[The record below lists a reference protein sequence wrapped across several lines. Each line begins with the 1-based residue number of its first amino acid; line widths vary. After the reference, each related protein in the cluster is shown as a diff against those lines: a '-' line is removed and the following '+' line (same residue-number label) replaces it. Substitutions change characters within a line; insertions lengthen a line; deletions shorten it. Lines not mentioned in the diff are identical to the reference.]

1 MDSADVRIPGTTSQT
16 VLGAWG
22 LFTAVALVM
31 VGNGLLVTLLGV
43 RAEIEG
49 FSTTTT
55 GIVFAGYFIGFLGG
69 AWIVPRFVVS
79 VGHIRSYAAL
89 ASIASAAALLHI
101 VTASPGAWLF
111 ARLVTGFAMS
121 GLFIIAESWLNDAAT
136 NETRGRLLSIYMVVM
151 TGAFALGQL
160 LLASGDPAGVV
171 LFIVASVL
179 VSIAVVPI
187 TLSASPTPDFTLST
201 SLPIRDVWRV
211 APLGLIG
218 GFGNGL
224 GVGAFF
230 SLGAVYATRVGMSVN
245 RIALF
250 MGIAVLG
257 SVILQAPI
265 GIISDRI
272 QRRQAILGLAL
283 LASGA
288 SLVMLFTDPLGLTAF
303 GVVGLVGGLSFPM
316 YSLALSHINDH
327 VPYGTAV
334 AVSSL
339 YVFVTGVGAIIGP
352 ILGAVMI
359 DSLGPDGLFWLMAWT
374 NAAIAAFALLRIST
388 RPGLPVK
395 EQRAFAMV
403 PARAGAV
410 ILSVARRAKRPR
422 GKHRP
427 SNGKNGL
434 PGA

>member
-1 MDSADVRIPGTTSQT
+1 MGSADVRIPGTTSQT

-22 LFTAVALVM
+22 LFTAVLLVM
-31 VGNGLLVTLLGV
+31 LGNGLLGTLLGV

-55 GIVFAGYFIGFLGG
+55 GIVFAGYFTGFLGG
-69 AWIVPRFVVS
+69 AWVVPKFVVS
-79 VGHIRSYAAL
+79 VGHIRTYAAL
-89 ASIASAAALLHI
+89 ASLASTAALLHI
-101 VTASPGAWLF
+101 LTVNPGAWLF

-121 GLFIIAESWLNDAAT
+121 GLYIIAESWLNDAAT
-136 NETRGRLLSIYMVVM
+136 NKTRGRLLSIYMVVM
-151 TGAFALGQL
+151 MGGIALSQL

-179 VSIAVVPI
+179 VSVAVVPI
-187 TLSASPTPDFTLST
+187 TLSASPAPDFTLTT
-201 SLPIRDVWRV
+201 SLPIRDVWRA

-218 GFGNGL
+218 GFGNGV
-224 GVGAFF
+224 GVGAFV
-230 SLGAVYATRVGMSVN
+230 SLGAVYATRVGMSIN

-250 MGIAVLG
+250 MGIAILG

-272 QRRQAILGLAL
+272 QRRQAILGLSL
-283 LASGA
+283 LAAGA
-288 SLVMLFTDPLGLTAF
+288 SAAMLFTDPLSLSALA
-303 GVVGLVGGLSFPM
+303 VVGLVGGLSFPM

-327 VPYGTAV
+327 VPYGTTV

-352 ILGAVMI
+352 IVGAFMI
-359 DSLGPDGLFWLMAWT
+359 ESMGPDGLFWLIMWM
-374 NAAIAAFALLRIST
+374 NGAIGAFALLRITT
-388 RPGLPVK
+388 RPGMPVK
-395 EQRAFAMV
+395 EQSAFAMV

-410 ILSVARRAKRPR
+410 IVSVARRVKRPK
-422 GKHRP
+422 GSSK
-427 SNGKNGL
+427 
-434 PGA
+434 